1 MAETSKTEI
10 LYKMSDHEK
19 SDHDQHK
26 YNMRLTMPS
35 QTMNDQHTFN
45 TKILNKKLFWLDFTL
60 IWKIS
65 YFLKWVLMNH
75 PNIVA
80 LLWKKITEW
89 FKKQHWPSNAHISQ
103 YLNCTDY
110 QYNGKW

>member
-1 MAETSKTEI
+1 M
-10 LYKMSDHEK
+10 K
-19 SDHDQHK
+19 SRTMINTNTT
-26 YNMRLTMPS
+26 YLTMPS

-45 TKILNKKLFWLDFTL
+45 TKILNKKLFWLTFFDFTL

-80 LLWKKITEW
+80 LL
-89 FKKQHWPSNAHISQ
+89 
-103 YLNCTDY
+103 
-110 QYNGKW
+110 

>member
-1 MAETSKTEI
+1 M
-10 LYKMSDHEK
+10 K
-19 SDHDQHK
+19 SRTMI
-26 YNMRLTMPS
+26 NTNTTCLTMPS

-45 TKILNKKLFWLDFTL
+45 TKILNKKLFWLTFFDFTL

-80 LLWKKITEW
+80 LL
-89 FKKQHWPSNAHISQ
+89 
-103 YLNCTDY
+103 
-110 QYNGKW
+110 